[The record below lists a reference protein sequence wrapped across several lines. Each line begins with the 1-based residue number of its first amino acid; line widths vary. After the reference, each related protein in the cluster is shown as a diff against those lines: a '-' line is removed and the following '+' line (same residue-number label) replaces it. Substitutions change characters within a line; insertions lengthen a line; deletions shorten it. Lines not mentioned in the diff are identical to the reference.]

1 MLRKI
6 EIGCYRGLKDIVLSD
21 IGKINVII
29 GENNSGKTSIL
40 EALQLLCGREITE
53 PDLNLIYHELRLRLQ
68 HHEAPDVTLAWL
80 LHLLEAYQS

>member
-1 MLRKI
+1 MSLDQKI
-6 EIGCYRGLKDIVLSD
+6 KQRLFETAFKRLTRHQIK
-21 IGKINVII
+21 
-29 GENNSGKTSIL
+29 KTDRTARNIL

>member
-1 MLRKI
+1 MSLDQKI
-6 EIGCYRGLKDIVLSD
+6 KQRLFETAFKRLTRHQIK
-21 IGKINVII
+21 
-29 GENNSGKTSIL
+29 KTDRTARNIL

-68 HHEAPDVTLAWL
+68 HHEAPDATLAWL

>member
-1 MLRKI
+1 MSLDQKI
-6 EIGCYRGLKDIVLSD
+6 KQRLFETAFKRLTRHQIK
-21 IGKINVII
+21 
-29 GENNSGKTSIL
+29 KTDRTARNIL

-53 PDLNLIYHELRLRLQ
+53 PDLNLIYNELRLRLQ

>member
-1 MLRKI
+1 MSLDQKI
-6 EIGCYRGLKDIVLSD
+6 KQRLFETAFKRLTRHQIK
-21 IGKINVII
+21 
-29 GENNSGKTSIL
+29 KTDRTARNIL

-80 LHLLEAYQS
+80 IHLLEAYQS

>member
-1 MLRKI
+1 MSLDQKI
-6 EIGCYRGLKDIVLSD
+6 KQRLFETAFKRLTRHQIK
-21 IGKINVII
+21 
-29 GENNSGKTSIL
+29 KTDRTARNIL
-40 EALQLLCGREITE
+40 EALQQLLRGREITE

>member
-1 MLRKI
+1 MSLDQKI
-6 EIGCYRGLKDIVLSD
+6 KQRLFETAFKRLTRHQIK
-21 IGKINVII
+21 
-29 GENNSGKTSIL
+29 KTDRTARNIL

-80 LHLLEAYQS
+80 LHLLEANQSS

>member
-1 MLRKI
+1 MSLDQKI
-6 EIGCYRGLKDIVLSD
+6 KQRLFETAFKRLTRHQIK
-21 IGKINVII
+21 
-29 GENNSGKTSIL
+29 KTDRTARNIL

-68 HHEAPDVTLAWL
+68 QHEAPDVTLAWL

>member
-1 MLRKI
+1 MSLDQKI
-6 EIGCYRGLKDIVLSD
+6 KQRLFETAFKRLTRH
-21 IGKINVII
+21 KIK
-29 GENNSGKTSIL
+29 KTDRTARNIL

>member
-1 MLRKI
+1 MSLDQKI
-6 EIGCYRGLKDIVLSD
+6 KQRSFETAFKRLTRHQIK
-21 IGKINVII
+21 
-29 GENNSGKTSIL
+29 KTDRTARNIL

>member
-1 MLRKI
+1 MSLDQKI
-6 EIGCYRGLKDIVLSD
+6 KQRLFETAFKRLTRHQIK
-21 IGKINVII
+21 
-29 GENNSGKTSIL
+29 KTDRTARSIL

>member
-1 MLRKI
+1 MSLDQKI
-6 EIGCYRGLKDIVLSD
+6 KQRLFETAFKRLTRYQIK
-21 IGKINVII
+21 
-29 GENNSGKTSIL
+29 KTDRTARNIL

>member
-1 MLRKI
+1 MSLDQKI
-6 EIGCYRGLKDIVLSD
+6 KQRLFETAFKRLTRHQIK
-21 IGKINVII
+21 
-29 GENNSGKTSIL
+29 KTDRTALNIL

>member
-1 MLRKI
+1 MSIDQKI
-6 EIGCYRGLKDIVLSD
+6 KQRLFETAFKRLTRHQIK
-21 IGKINVII
+21 
-29 GENNSGKTSIL
+29 KTDRTARNIL

-80 LHLLEAYQS
+80 LHLLEANQS

>member
-1 MLRKI
+1 MSLDQKI
-6 EIGCYRGLKDIVLSD
+6 KQRLFETAFKRLTRHQIK
-21 IGKINVII
+21 
-29 GENNSGKTSIL
+29 KTDRTARNIL

-80 LHLLEAYQS
+80 LHLLEAYQSY

>member
-1 MLRKI
+1 MSLDQKI
-6 EIGCYRGLKDIVLSD
+6 KQRLFETAFKRLTRHQIK
-21 IGKINVII
+21 
-29 GENNSGKTSIL
+29 KTDRTARNIL

-68 HHEAPDVTLAWL
+68 HHEAPDVTLSWL

>member
-1 MLRKI
+1 MSLDQKI
-6 EIGCYRGLKDIVLSD
+6 KQRLFETAFKRLTRHQIK
-21 IGKINVII
+21 
-29 GENNSGKTSIL
+29 KTDRTARNIL

-80 LHLLEAYQS
+80 LHLLEAYKS

>member
-1 MLRKI
+1 MSLDQKI
-6 EIGCYRGLKDIVLSD
+6 KQRLFETAFKRLTRHQIK
-21 IGKINVII
+21 
-29 GENNSGKTSIL
+29 KTDRTARNIL

-80 LHLLEAYQS
+80 LHLLEAYQSS

>member
-1 MLRKI
+1 MSLDQKI
-6 EIGCYRGLKDIVLSD
+6 KQRLFETAFKRLNRHQIK
-21 IGKINVII
+21 
-29 GENNSGKTSIL
+29 KTDRTARNIL

>member
-1 MLRKI
+1 MSLDQKI
-6 EIGCYRGLKDIVLSD
+6 KQRLFETAFKRLTRHQIK
-21 IGKINVII
+21 
-29 GENNSGKTSIL
+29 KTDRTARNIL

-68 HHEAPDVTLAWL
+68 HHEAPDVTLAWV

>member
-1 MLRKI
+1 MSLDQKI
-6 EIGCYRGLKDIVLSD
+6 KQRLFETAFKRLTRHQIK
-21 IGKINVII
+21 
-29 GENNSGKTSIL
+29 KTDRTARNIL

-80 LHLLEAYQS
+80 LHLLEAYPS

>member
-1 MLRKI
+1 MSLDQKI
-6 EIGCYRGLKDIVLSD
+6 KQRLFETAFKHLTRHQIK
-21 IGKINVII
+21 
-29 GENNSGKTSIL
+29 KTDRTARNIL

>member
-1 MLRKI
+1 MSLDQKI
-6 EIGCYRGLKDIVLSD
+6 KQRLFETAFKLLTRHQIK
-21 IGKINVII
+21 
-29 GENNSGKTSIL
+29 KTDRTARNIL

>member
-1 MLRKI
+1 MSLDQKI
-6 EIGCYRGLKDIVLSD
+6 KQRLFETAFKRLTRHQIK
-21 IGKINVII
+21 
-29 GENNSGKTSIL
+29 KTDRTARNIL

-53 PDLNLIYHELRLRLQ
+53 PDLNLIDHELRLRLQ

>member
-1 MLRKI
+1 MSLDQKI
-6 EIGCYRGLKDIVLSD
+6 KQRLFETAFKRLTRHQIK
-21 IGKINVII
+21 
-29 GENNSGKTSIL
+29 KTDRTARNIL

-80 LHLLEAYQS
+80 LHLLEANQS

>member
-1 MLRKI
+1 MSLDQKI
-6 EIGCYRGLKDIVLSD
+6 KQRLFETAFKRLTRHQIK
-21 IGKINVII
+21 
-29 GENNSGKTSIL
+29 KTDRTARNIL

-80 LHLLEAYQS
+80 SLIHISEPTRH